1 MPGPDVE
8 ERKMSVQKPHSVLLG
23 PKIRLTQAIPISPSS
38 QSIFLT
44 MNNLETIRIPTNTL
58 ANVKKTSVTANTASP
73 LLMVDYSI
81 TQEVLRCQASCAGG
95 CGVDDFM
102 VPSDWYSCKVGSHCD
117 GIVNLR
123 DLVQLARD
131 LVELPRTKL

>member
-8 ERKMSVQKPHSVLLG
+8 ERKMSVQNPHSVLPG
-23 PKIRLTQAIPISPSS
+23 PEIRLTQAIPMSPSS

-73 LLMVDYSI
+73 LLMVDCSGS
-81 TQEVLRCQASCAGG
+81 AAWP
-95 CGVDDFM
+95 GV
-102 VPSDWYSCKVGSHCD
+102 VCSWVWSWRPHGAV
-117 GIVNLR
+117 R
-123 DLVQLARD
+123 LV
-131 LVELPRTKL
+131 

>member
-1 MPGPDVE
+1 
-8 ERKMSVQKPHSVLLG
+8 MSVQNPHSVLSV
-23 PKIRLTQAIPISPSS
+23 PKIRLTQAIPMSPSS

-81 TQEVLRCQASCAGG
+81 TQEVLRCQASCAGECRVG
-95 CGVDDFM
+95 DVM
-102 VPSDWYSCKVGSHCD
+102 VPSEWYRCKVGRH
-117 GIVNLR
+117 GNV
-123 DLVQLARD
+123 
-131 LVELPRTKL
+131 